1 MFIHNFKGKLKTNK
15 MNLDVDMNKFCMEKI
30 NSTNCAI
37 VNEHHI
43 TKNEHKNYHDD
54 LFSFVFC
61 ALYDL
66 THCFPHSSFT
76 DNFELFM
83 PVGVHFQNLKE
94 DFSKEMMTRAH
105 AFDHST
111 SHFHCRKM
119 NNECINKSP
128 GKLSHSIKM
137 FQAAKICCKK
147 MKCSAIDVVI
157 FFKKLKNLT
166 LK

>member
-37 VNEHHI
+37 VNKHHI
-43 TKNEHKNYHDD
+43 TKNERKNYHDD

-61 ALYDL
+61 ALHDL
-66 THCFPHSSFT
+66 THHFPHSNFT

-83 PVGVHFQNLKE
+83 PVGVCFQNLKE
-94 DFSKEMMTRAH
+94 DFLKEMMTRAH

-111 SHFHCRKM
+111 SHFHHRKM
-119 NNECINKSP
+119 NDECIDKSP
-128 GKLSHSIKM
+128 GKLSHSTKM
-137 FQAAKICCKK
+137 FQAAKTHCKK

-157 FFKKLKNLT
+157 FLKNMKNLT